1 MVDLHTHSNRSDG
14 ELSPSELARLA
25 AKSGVTVW
33 ALTDHDTTEGL
44 AEAQKAAAE
53 AGIRFVPGIELNID
67 WPTGEFHLLGLC
79 LQTVSDQLLA
89 IIEYLRRERSR
100 RNREIIKKIAGAG
113 FDANYEEMETFL
125 REGVD
130 SERLAPHRVNGTIGR
145 PHIAGYMAFKRI
157 VKTRQEAFD
166 KYLGKDRPFYDEI
179 AGVKL
184 QDAVSAIRSSHGI
197 AVTAHP
203 LSLYTAWGKMEE
215 LFLFFKEQGVQG
227 IEAHHPAAR
236 PVECERLE
244 TLAKKTGMLVTA
256 GSDYHGESTRR
267 DRRLGWAAGT
277 PIDDRFWTHEL
288 EPAAQ
293 RILIGEGG
301 SATRIPPRLRHSDTT
316 AYTPLG

>member
-14 ELSPSELARLA
+14 ELSPAELARLA
-25 AKSGVTVW
+25 AQSGVTVW
-33 ALTDHDTTEGL
+33 ALTDHDTIEGL

-53 AGIRFVPGIELNID
+53 AGIRFVPGIELNVD

-79 LQTVSDQLLA
+79 LQSASDQLLS
-89 IIEYLRRERSR
+89 IIDYLRHERNR

-113 FDANYEEMETFL
+113 FNVSYEDMESFL
-125 REGVD
+125 HDGVD
-130 SERLAPHRVNGTIGR
+130 SERLAPHRANGIIGR
-145 PHIAGYMAFKRI
+145 PHIAGYMVFKRI

-184 QDAVSAIRSSHGI
+184 QDAVSAIRGSRGI

-215 LFLFFKEQGVQG
+215 LFLFLKKQGVEG
-227 IEAHHPAAR
+227 VEARHPAAR

-244 TLAKKTGMLVTA
+244 ALAKKTGLLVTA

-277 PIDDRFWTHEL
+277 PIDDRFWTSEL
-288 EPAAQ
+288 EPAA
-293 RILIGEGG
+293 RKLNC
-301 SATRIPPRLRHSDTT
+301 L
-316 AYTPLG
+316 L

>member
-14 ELSPSELARLA
+14 ELSPSELARYA
-25 AKSGVTVW
+25 AKNGVTVW

-44 AEAQKAAAE
+44 AEAQKAASE

-67 WPTGEFHLLGLC
+67 WHTGEFHLLGLC
-79 LQTVSDQLLA
+79 LQSVSDQLLS
-89 IIEYLRRERSR
+89 IIDYLRHERKR

-113 FDANYEEMETFL
+113 FDVCYEEMEAFL
-125 REGVD
+125 RNGAG
-130 SERLAPHRVNGTIGR
+130 SERLAPSRADGIIGR

-166 KYLGKDRPFYDEI
+166 KYLGKDRPFYEEI

-184 QDAVSAIRSSHGI
+184 GDAVSAIRSSRGV

-215 LFLFFKEQGVQG
+215 LFLFFKEQGVEG
-227 IEAHHPAAR
+227 IEAWHPAAR
-236 PVECERLE
+236 AVECERLE
-244 TLAKKTGMLVTA
+244 ALAQKTGLFVTA

-267 DRRLGWAAGT
+267 GRQLGWAAGAL
-277 PIDDRFWTHEL
+277 IDDRFWTNEL
-288 EPAAQ
+288 EPAA
-293 RILIGEGG
+293 R
-301 SATRIPPRLRHSDTT
+301 RR
-316 AYTPLG
+316 